1 MCKYSEGEM
10 SKLSVSLRFSV
21 FSRWQLDRWKIG
33 NFRERPLYSLFL
45 SLPLSF
51 RFRRILWNFHRRG
64 SSRNASYLILPI
76 NGTFDIFARFNRT
89 TCVNES
95 GNGNERKRLALSG
108 KAGNEIINWNYEGG
122 VGGWLKPNDSN
133 FISSVYNLYPTGSR
147 NWGVSV
153 LISWNKL
160 PRLPAGKELLVRPA
174 NRTIPFLLSV
184 FTSISLWYEIVCST
198 DLIAFTLIV
207 TEGCNEHSSNY
218 TITYISLKDII
229 KDRDNSKTDLTRIYV
244 YRDAHMIHTEY
255 ICTLMEAITRQFS
268 GDAVSRYS
276 FRVLVNDRKAIDE
289 TLNQM
294 ATFTRYAAHDTCI
307 TIRVSSRETG
317 LKSKIS
323 NVMQAVQYSNSLQV
337 RQVNST
343 NNCANIN
350 HAATKF
356 RTHIWYHAAPNSVEK
371 ASYNFQVSST

>member
-174 NRTIPFLLSV
+174 NRTIPFLLSL

-207 TEGCNEHSSNY
+207 TEGCNEHSSHY
-218 TITYISLKDII
+218 TITYISLKATM
-229 KDRDNSKTDLTRIYV
+229 KDRDYSKTGLTRIYV

-255 ICTLMEAITRQFS
+255 TYMYTNGSDNTTILGRHSIAILISCSCQRYE
-268 GDAVSRYS
+268 GDRWEIKPNGDIHTIRSSWHVY
-276 FRVLVNDRKAIDE
+276 
-289 TLNQM
+289 
-294 ATFTRYAAHDTCI
+294 HDTRI
-307 TIRVSSRETG
+307 FTWNR
-317 LKSKIS
+317 SK
-323 NVMQAVQYSNSLQV
+323 
-337 RQVNST
+337 
-343 NNCANIN
+343 
-350 HAATKF
+350 
-356 RTHIWYHAAPNSVEK
+356 E
-371 ASYNFQVSST
+371 

>member
-1 MCKYSEGEM
+1 MPEFESTLGGSLRGTTTSFNVNEVVNMTWLADGRCANIAKERCRSYQSAYA
-10 SKLSVSLRFSV
+10 SVS
-21 FSRWQLDRWKIG
+21 
-33 NFRERPLYSLFL
+33 FRVGRSTGEKSGISEYVLSIPSFCL
-45 SLPLSF
+45 SLSLSF
-51 RFRRILWNFHRRG
+51 RFHRILWNFHRRG

-133 FISSVYNLYPTGSR
+133 FINSVYNLYPTGSR

-184 FTSISLWYEIVCST
+184 FTLISLWYEIVCST

-207 TEGCNEHSSNY
+207 TEGCNEHSLNY
-218 TITYISLKDII
+218 TITYISLNATM
-229 KDRDNSKTDLTRIYV
+229 KDRDNSKTRIYV

-255 ICTLMEAITRQFS
+255 ICTVMEAITRQFS

-276 FRVLVNDRKAIDE
+276 FRVLVNDMKAIDE

-294 ATFTRYAAHDTCI
+294 ATFTRYAVHDTCI
-307 TIRVSSRETG
+307 MIHVSSRET
-317 LKSKIS
+317 
-323 NVMQAVQYSNSLQV
+323 
-337 RQVNST
+337 
-343 NNCANIN
+343 
-350 HAATKF
+350 
-356 RTHIWYHAAPNSVEK
+356 
-371 ASYNFQVSST
+371 

>member
-1 MCKYSEGEM
+1 MPEFESTLGGSLRGTMTSFNVNEVVNMTWLADGRCANITKERCRSYQSAYA
-10 SKLSVSLRFSV
+10 SVSFRVGS
-21 FSRWQLDRWKIG
+21 SIG
-33 NFRERPLYSLFL
+33 EKSGISENVLYSLFL

-51 RFRRILWNFHRRG
+51 RFRRILWNFHRWG

-160 PRLPAGKELLVRPA
+160 LRLPAGKELLVRPA

-218 TITYISLKDII
+218 TITYISLKDTM
-229 KDRDNSKTDLTRIYV
+229 KDRDNSKTGYSIVSHGYTCIAMRIWYILNI
-244 YRDAHMIHTEY
+244 YHMYTNGSD
-255 ICTLMEAITRQFS
+255 TRQFS

-276 FRVLVNDRKAIDE
+276 FCVLVNNMKAIDE

-294 ATFTRYAAHDTCI
+294 ATFTRYAAHDTC
-307 TIRVSSRETG
+307 TRYAYLVV
-317 LKSKIS
+317 KP
-323 NVMQAVQYSNSLQV
+323 A
-337 RQVNST
+337 
-343 NNCANIN
+343 
-350 HAATKF
+350 
-356 RTHIWYHAAPNSVEK
+356 
-371 ASYNFQVSST
+371 